1 MADDGALQDLGQ
13 HIAAVLADQVI
24 EAPVAHGELMIT
36 ARAEQIIKVVT
47 FLRDDPQCLFKV
59 MVDICGIDFPER
71 PKRFEVVYN
80 FLSLVHNQRVRVKVD
95 ADDQTPVPSISSLHN
110 SANWFEREVWD
121 MYGVMFDDHPDLR
134 RLLTDYGFEGHPLRK
149 DFPLTGFVE
158 VRYDDER
165 KRVVYDPVKLP
176 QEFRKFDFLSPWEGA
191 AAVPAVLPGDEKAD
205 GQEPS

>member
-24 EAPVAHGELMIT
+24 EASVAHGEMIIT
-36 ARAEQIIKVVT
+36 ARAEQIITVVT

-95 ADDQTPVPSISSLHN
+95 ADDQTPVPSITSLHN

-121 MYGVMFDDHPDLR
+121 MYGVMFDGHPDLR

-191 AAVPAVLPGDEKAD
+191 TAVPAVLPGDEKAD

>member
-24 EAPVAHGELMIT
+24 EASVAHGELIIT

-95 ADDQTPVPSISSLHN
+95 ADDQTPVPSITSLHN